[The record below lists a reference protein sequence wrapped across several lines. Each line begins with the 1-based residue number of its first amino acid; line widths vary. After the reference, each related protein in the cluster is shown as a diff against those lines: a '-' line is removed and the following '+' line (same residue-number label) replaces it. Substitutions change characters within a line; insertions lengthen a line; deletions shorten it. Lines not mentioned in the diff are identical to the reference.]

1 MKLKYKTRRILSLIV
16 LLVLLP
22 SYIVVVVTMMNMLG
36 RTSILLELLIYFL
49 LGILWAIP
57 LKFIF
62 KGVGKENPENKK
74 N

>member
-1 MKLKYKTRRILSLIV
+1 LIV

-22 SYIVVVVTMMNMLG
+22 SYIVVVVSIMNMIG
-36 RTSILLELLIYFL
+36 RTSIFLELLIYFV

-62 KGVGKENPENKK
+62 KGVGKANPDNKEN
-74 N
+74 

>member
-22 SYIVVVVTMMNMLG
+22 SYIVVVVTIMNMLG

>member
-22 SYIVVVVTMMNMLG
+22 SYIVVVVSIMNMIG
-36 RTSILLELLIYFL
+36 RTSIFLELLIYFV

-62 KGVGKENPENKK
+62 KGVGKANPDNKEN
-74 N
+74 

>member
-22 SYIVVVVTMMNMLG
+22 SYIVVVVSIMNMLG

-49 LGILWAIP
+49 FGILWAIP

-62 KGVGKENPENKK
+62 KGIGKENPDNKK